1 MYPKVYV
8 PHNPPR
14 YRRTTTLRGMNVK
27 EARRIALQVILESP
41 AFRGNKAALA
51 RALKMNASYLGKILK
66 DPSEK
71 DHKGIGEDLA
81 RDIEDALGLVQGHM
95 DIVPLG
101 RASRTQGSVKN
112 LQPEPK
118 RLTVP
123 LISWVQAGS
132 FGDVSDPYLPGEGEE
147 QVDID
152 TVVTASAF
160 ALTVEGDSMTS
171 PYPGATTFPNGT
183 TIVVD
188 PGKAAQAGDYVVA
201 KNVGTQGATFKQ
213 LTTDGMRWFLKPLNP
228 AYPTYEIDDPA
239 IRVIGKVVESVR
251 RDRF

>member
-1 MYPKVYV
+1 MYLKVYV
-8 PHNPPR
+8 PSNPPR
-14 YRRTTTLRGMNVK
+14 YMWVSNLRAMNVK
-27 EARRIALQVILESP
+27 EARRLALQVILDSP

-51 RALKMNASYLGKILK
+51 RSLNMNASYLGKILK
-66 DPSEK
+66 EPGEK

-81 RDIEDALGLVQGHM
+81 RDIEHALGLTPGHL
-95 DIVPLG
+95 DIVPLS
-101 RASRTQGSVKN
+101 RASRVQGSVQN

-132 FGDVSDPYLPGEGEE
+132 WGDVSDPYLPGQGEE
-147 QVDID
+147 IVEID
-152 TVVTASAF
+152 TVVTGNAF

-188 PGKAAQAGDYVVA
+188 PGRAAQAGDYVVA

-213 LTTDGMRWFLKPLNP
+213 LTTDGARWFLKPLNP